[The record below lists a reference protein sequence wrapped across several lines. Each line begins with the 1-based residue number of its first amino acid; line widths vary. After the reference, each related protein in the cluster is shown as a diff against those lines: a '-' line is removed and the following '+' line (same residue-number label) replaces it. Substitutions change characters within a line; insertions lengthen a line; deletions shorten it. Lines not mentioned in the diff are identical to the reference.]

1 MQIFWVLLLLVVAW
15 LLLPD
20 AFAALGRG
28 IVENPQWGIVFL
40 APIAL
45 ILSVSPQ
52 GSWTV
57 V

>member
-45 ILSVSPQ
+45 ILR
-52 GSWTV
+52 WLYKR
-57 V
+57 